1 MKLARSMLRRMPVDS
16 PMPVTAGRHVEP
28 QLRAAMRRVQD
39 EQPIDSGGGATLT
52 KVLVLADLIVAHD
65 LRTVVELGVY
75 RGRLLLPLGRLL
87 AGLGR
92 GEAIGID
99 PYSAQAA
106 IQTDAHSA
114 QVDLTAWALE
124 QDWEGLHAGVATAI
138 DRWQLGGYTR
148 LIRERSL
155 DAAGRFAQQPIDLL
169 HVDGNHDAAA
179 VGADLEAYLPAMRPG
194 AFVVLDDASWAS
206 VLPQIQRLTDEQ
218 RLIFRLFDLGF
229 TLDQHGGN
237 DFAVFQIVNGHSSPA
252 AADPPAHGAAMP
264 LRELRSRLRRF
275 SSS

>member
-1 MKLARSMLRRMPVDS
+1 MLRRVPVDS
-16 PMPVTAGRHVEP
+16 PMPVTAGRLVEP
-28 QLRAAMRRVQD
+28 QLRAEMRRVQD
-39 EQPIDSGGGATLT
+39 ERPTDSGGGATLT

-65 LRTVVELGVY
+65 LRAVVELGVY

-114 QVDLTAWALE
+114 QVDLAAWALE
-124 QDWEGLHAGVATAI
+124 QDWERLHAGVAAAI

-155 DAAGRFAQQPIDLL
+155 DAASRFGQQSIDLL

-179 VGADLEAYLPAMRPG
+179 VAADVEAYLPAMRQG
-194 AFVVLDDASWAS
+194 GFVVLDDASWAS
-206 VLPQIQRLTDEQ
+206 VLPQIQRLTAEQ

-237 DFAVFQIVNGHSSPA
+237 DFAVFQIVNERSPTA
-252 AADPPAHGAAMP
+252 AADSPASRATTPG
-264 LRELRSRLRRF
+264 RQLRSRLRRF
-275 SSS
+275 R

>member
-1 MKLARSMLRRMPVDS
+1 MLRWVSVDS
-16 PMPVTAGRHVEP
+16 PLPVTPGRLVEP
-28 QLRAAMRRVQD
+28 QLRAEMRRVQD
-39 EQPIDSGGGATLT
+39 EQPTDSGGGATLT
-52 KVLVLADLIVAHD
+52 KMLVLADLIVAHD

-114 QVDLTAWALE
+114 EVDLTAWALE
-124 QDWEGLHAGVATAI
+124 QDWEGLHAGVAAAI
-138 DRWQLGGYTR
+138 DRWQLGGHTR
-148 LIRERSL
+148 LVRERSL
-155 DAAGRFAQQPIDLL
+155 DAASRFARQTIDLL
-169 HVDGNHDAAA
+169 HVDGNHDATA
-179 VGADLEAYLPAMRPG
+179 VAADLEAYLPAMRQG
-194 AFVVLDDASWAS
+194 GFIVVDDASWGS

-237 DFAVFQIVNGHSSPA
+237 DFAVFQIVNEPSSPV
-252 AADPPAHGAAMP
+252 AADPPVQGATTHG
-264 LRELRSRLRRF
+264 RQLRSRLRRF
-275 SSS
+275 RSR